1 MADRESEDIEI
12 NLNTELSHDEDSSS
26 TVALKAE
33 EAGADPGGASGE
45 LLQRLLSRI
54 EDLEAQVA
62 DSHPLSPVHDECT
75 RHTLEDKMRF
85 KSNKHT
91 EQACKT
97 LFDLLKSTNISKGDS
112 NWSTWE
118 GHFGSIVD
126 VLDLRHW
133 VYKGL
138 PYPLSMQDLLMTYAN
153 DDAETFEKQVVPN
166 LYRSVLGK
174 LFIQNHDLDGVEIM
188 HEEEKRRFDSSMMYV
203 YSILVSCMSN
213 ANLKGI
219 LDKDGA
225 SIRKDVPKMFQNL
238 KEHFTMK
245 TGSSITQK
253 FLSICSI
260 AHHDKSDRNSMR
272 AIGVL
277 RENKRALEGQGIFCP
292 DIMYV
297 SILLGTLDPDS
308 AIKDRLGLIVNEKGD
323 NVELESMIGYCQT
336 WFRDKDIQT
345 RNDKTLGSLKSGKGL
360 KTLPTNKLSVSE
372 EKEFRECTRQGICY
386 ACFTAGSKDQI
397 YKDCVKHYKKKSEQK
412 ATETKGKVKSKKAK
426 VLGSYGDVDD
436 SISVNIEDDFSDDE
450 SVPDL
455 VDDSSDKEEADNSN
469 GYHTSTTFG
478 STSGTSNGYHTGTT
492 FGSTSGT
499 TNGYHTDTTFGSYQP
514 TRVARHRSDMDMNV
528 DKCFELLDEATKAV
542 AGISEE
548 IDLTEHGEVLKVN
561 SVTKNEDFDTFLIDS
576 GAACS
581 TIPNADSLTKIQ
593 RLRKILN
600 LEYADG
606 STGTQIDR
614 QGSLFLNG
622 HELRTLVSP
631 DLKEGLLSTSQMD
644 KELNATTVQ
653 TDGRSITFVPN
664 ERQEQVL
671 NLLLEE
677 MDPANVIADAKL
689 NKDGLYEVKFKRDKT
704 RTLSVTVFPR
714 VAANSLTQAVYLLH
728 ASLGHMPQT
737 SLVALAKEAIE
748 EQSNSSMVLNWPS
761 AMTPEVISSHF
772 PTCRACACANQKKLP
787 FLSVRS
793 YEASKFK
800 RTSTVERVG
809 QLGQVDMWGP
819 YPAGRLG
826 NTHIFSIIDAYSQY
840 VVSLP
845 CVNKSGEIPKL
856 LKTALS
862 IFQSLGVF
870 FEKIVGDSA
879 FNTGSCRHVL
889 HTAYGRRQGVQ
900 FSLAIPDEHETC
912 GIIERFF
919 STAQRRAAAN
929 ALAFLENDDH
939 LLRFLGLDAMIFAM
953 NSINWTPRRKFDLRG
968 NPASVIGISPLNFHE
983 TLLLPF
989 GIPAIAHQK
998 RRSTKLHGHGSDCIY
1013 LGPSENSLHRGGLF
1027 YSKVTNEVSVRRSH
1041 NHWVDRPFFDFIVNN
1056 GNVSTTFEETLEDDN
1071 DSQSI
1076 IDDHD
1081 PSAPIV
1087 ETLRST
1093 DEEVQTPASDSDV
1106 EDSYE
1111 EVDSTMYHFED
1122 VPTRSLPKKKRLLL
1136 KKLSNTNFLEF
1147 VNNEI
1152 TYVWKVA
1159 GFSRVPGNDT
1169 LYLRYYDASLPKPS
1183 DPDSFEYT
1191 IPSKFLSWA
1200 IPEDSERAGS
1210 LSEGDPQASSEGEV
1224 ESSPRP
1230 RRSGRLTASTAKVPI
1245 KAAVLQHKRLLHVL
1259 HKHSPL
1265 RLTQKRKDGSII
1277 LVSRAKAMEKV
1288 QSSITP
1294 SSMSKALA
1302 GPDSSHWKAARDA
1315 EHKSLEDNKT
1325 FRYIDRADVP
1335 PGVKILKSLYV
1346 LKLALHADGSVKKYK
1361 VRLVARGDL
1370 QDPTTYSETYAST
1383 CQRKAVML
1391 LLALANKR
1399 DWEIASGDI
1408 STAFLYGD
1416 LDDPIYMELPDG
1428 RVVQLL
1434 KSLYGLRQAAFKFKE
1449 HLHNSLTRI
1458 GFVQLQTDSSVY
1470 RITGKRNVILT
1481 CHVDDLLFIAPN
1493 IDDIRWAY
1501 DQLSKSYSMTFE
1513 EVANEYLGYNIAR
1526 KREDRILKL
1535 DQFGTVSKLLSA
1547 FPPQS
1552 FSKVLRTP
1560 YHRKTKNFTEVEEA
1574 LLPELE
1580 KSMYQQITG
1589 SLLYLAICTRGDLL
1603 YAVHLLTR
1611 RMATPRVIDLQRAR
1625 KCVAYL
1631 LQTAHRGVTFHGN
1644 DTEEIY
1650 GWADSSFNSGEG
1662 DRKNCY
1668 GYCFQLGKRSGMFVN
1683 ACKRS
1688 TLIALSS
1695 TEAEY
1700 YCLAEACRELMW
1712 IKAFLKEI
1720 EVEISIGKIFQDNTT
1735 TIAMAGVEGLSE
1747 RSKHIDVKFHFVK
1760 RLVKD
1765 KLVECQHIATDEMVA
1780 DIFTKD
1786 LADTSFEAH
1795 SESVLGQDE

>member
-1 MADRESEDIEI
+1 M
-12 NLNTELSHDEDSSS
+12 
-26 TVALKAE
+26 
-33 EAGADPGGASGE
+33 
-45 LLQRLLSRI
+45 
-54 EDLEAQVA
+54 
-62 DSHPLSPVHDECT
+62 
-75 RHTLEDKMRF
+75 
-85 KSNKHT
+85 
-91 EQACKT
+91 
-97 LFDLLKSTNISKGDS
+97 
-112 NWSTWE
+112 
-118 GHFGSIVD
+118 
-126 VLDLRHW
+126 
-133 VYKGL
+133 
-138 PYPLSMQDLLMTYAN
+138 
-153 DDAETFEKQVVPN
+153 
-166 LYRSVLGK
+166 
-174 LFIQNHDLDGVEIM
+174 
-188 HEEEKRRFDSSMMYV
+188 
-203 YSILVSCMSN
+203 
-213 ANLKGI
+213 
-219 LDKDGA
+219 
-225 SIRKDVPKMFQNL
+225 
-238 KEHFTMK
+238 
-245 TGSSITQK
+245 
-253 FLSICSI
+253 
-260 AHHDKSDRNSMR
+260 
-272 AIGVL
+272 
-277 RENKRALEGQGIFCP
+277 
-292 DIMYV
+292 
-297 SILLGTLDPDS
+297 
-308 AIKDRLGLIVNEKGD
+308 
-323 NVELESMIGYCQT
+323 
-336 WFRDKDIQT
+336 
-345 RNDKTLGSLKSGKGL
+345 
-360 KTLPTNKLSVSE
+360 
-372 EKEFRECTRQGICY
+372 
-386 ACFTAGSKDQI
+386 
-397 YKDCVKHYKKKSEQK
+397 
-412 ATETKGKVKSKKAK
+412 
-426 VLGSYGDVDD
+426 
-436 SISVNIEDDFSDDE
+436 
-450 SVPDL
+450 
-455 VDDSSDKEEADNSN
+455 
-469 GYHTSTTFG
+469 
-478 STSGTSNGYHTGTT
+478 
-492 FGSTSGT
+492 
-499 TNGYHTDTTFGSYQP
+499 
-514 TRVARHRSDMDMNV
+514 
-528 DKCFELLDEATKAV
+528 
-542 AGISEE
+542 
-548 IDLTEHGEVLKVN
+548 
-561 SVTKNEDFDTFLIDS
+561 
-576 GAACS
+576 
-581 TIPNADSLTKIQ
+581 
-593 RLRKILN
+593 
-600 LEYADG
+600 
-606 STGTQIDR
+606 
-614 QGSLFLNG
+614 
-622 HELRTLVSP
+622 
-631 DLKEGLLSTSQMD
+631 
-644 KELNATTVQ
+644 
-653 TDGRSITFVPN
+653 
-664 ERQEQVL
+664 
-671 NLLLEE
+671 
-677 MDPANVIADAKL
+677 
-689 NKDGLYEVKFKRDKT
+689 
-704 RTLSVTVFPR
+704 
-714 VAANSLTQAVYLLH
+714 
-728 ASLGHMPQT
+728 
-737 SLVALAKEAIE
+737 
-748 EQSNSSMVLNWPS
+748 
-761 AMTPEVISSHF
+761 
-772 PTCRACACANQKKLP
+772 
-787 FLSVRS
+787 
-793 YEASKFK
+793 
-800 RTSTVERVG
+800 
-809 QLGQVDMWGP
+809 
-819 YPAGRLG
+819 
-826 NTHIFSIIDAYSQY
+826 
-840 VVSLP
+840 
-845 CVNKSGEIPKL
+845 
-856 LKTALS
+856 
-862 IFQSLGVF
+862 
-870 FEKIVGDSA
+870 
-879 FNTGSCRHVL
+879 
-889 HTAYGRRQGVQ
+889 
-900 FSLAIPDEHETC
+900 
-912 GIIERFF
+912 
-919 STAQRRAAAN
+919 
-929 ALAFLENDDH
+929 
-939 LLRFLGLDAMIFAM
+939 
-953 NSINWTPRRKFDLRG
+953 
-968 NPASVIGISPLNFHE
+968 
-983 TLLLPF
+983 
-989 GIPAIAHQK
+989 
-998 RRSTKLHGHGSDCIY
+998 
-1013 LGPSENSLHRGGLF
+1013 
-1027 YSKVTNEVSVRRSH
+1027 
-1041 NHWVDRPFFDFIVNN
+1041 
-1056 GNVSTTFEETLEDDN
+1056 
-1071 DSQSI
+1071 
-1076 IDDHD
+1076 
-1081 PSAPIV
+1081 
-1087 ETLRST
+1087 
-1093 DEEVQTPASDSDV
+1093 
-1106 EDSYE
+1106 
-1111 EVDSTMYHFED
+1111 
-1122 VPTRSLPKKKRLLL
+1122 
-1136 KKLSNTNFLEF
+1136 
-1147 VNNEI
+1147 
-1152 TYVWKVA
+1152 
-1159 GFSRVPGNDT
+1159 
-1169 LYLRYYDASLPKPS
+1169 
-1183 DPDSFEYT
+1183 
-1191 IPSKFLSWA
+1191 
-1200 IPEDSERAGS
+1200 
-1210 LSEGDPQASSEGEV
+1210 SEGDPQASSEGEV

-1335 PGVKILKSLYV
+1335 PGAKILKSLYV

-1760 RLVKD
+1760 RLVRD

-1786 LADTSFEAH
+1786 LADTSFEVH
-1795 SESVLGQDE
+1795 SESVLGLDE